1 MINLLSSRKPK
12 PKPKKKKKAFKR
24 KPGQAANEAVPRTR
38 LQWLALL
45 AAFVVIV
52 GAILRLPGNKNVE
65 FEDDID
71 TSVVALEELRA
82 AFYFES
88 VDLAKTNEARTRA
101 VAEVPD
107 YYRAD
112 RSRIETASERVD
124 ERIVRLRNQRPAVVD
139 VVLGALRA
147 STSDVTVA
155 DVVDKALAAYA
166 VTLKQ
171 DSAWEDMPD
180 PAVMALWLRPD
191 LESLPAR
198 TYANSTTPA
207 ENSAESIVATVQPV
221 VDLQGDPALI
231 SFSYG
236 DRLAELARSSLSYVL
251 TAGVRPAAL
260 PPDGGSKPVV
270 ILRDMPVADL
280 EVSSAKQLLSQIPDP
295 VQASEKLSERLRE
308 TARRAAKSL
317 EEPDVWA
324 KLHEAALAL
333 ASVELTDTIRYDRVA
348 TAGAIERAR
357 EAVQPVM
364 HEIEAGETI
373 QEGGR
378 RWTPQSREDVK
389 TYRALLQDGQEPSAR
404 IFATLASHAILVLL
418 VLLCLHHCIPVFGP
432 SQDRDP
438 VKLMNLALLL
448 LCGTLVVGRIASYF
462 EPTGYVLPLA
472 AAGILYAILVNGRLA
487 AVFSILAA
495 VLVSAQYGYD
505 WRLMIVLGSM
515 SLAGVFSIYKVRRRS
530 DMTAASL
537 KALLFGLVALA
548 SITFA
553 TDSLVTTGTLQRLVL
568 LLLNG
573 SVCLM
578 AVPTLLAPLERLFGI
593 TTDITLLEYSDLN
606 NEVLNSL
613 ALSVPATFSHS
624 LMLGQLGEAAA
635 DAIGANGLL
644 ARVCAYY
651 HDIGKMR
658 RPEYFSE
665 NQTGSNIH
673 DELSPRLSA
682 RAIAAHVSQGAEMA
696 REYHLPQPIIDGIL
710 EHHGTCL
717 IGYFYQQAVGQQKH
731 GDVREADFRYPGPR
745 PQSPETAILMIC
757 DASESGVRSIKNPN
771 EDRVR
776 EFVDKII
783 AARAADRQ
791 FDDCNLT
798 LKQLDTI
805 AEVVTT
811 RILSTL
817 HTRVA
822 YPDVKK
828 KEETEPN
835 IIPMQGGGGA
845 S

>member
-1 MINLLSSRKPK
+1 MINLLQSR
-12 PKPKKKKKAFKR
+12 KPKKKKKAFKR
-24 KPGQAANEAVPRTR
+24 TPAPAVNEAAPRTK
-38 LQWLALL
+38 LQWVVLL
-45 AAFVVIV
+45 VAFVVLV
-52 GAILRLPGNKNVE
+52 GAMLRFPTRDKLE
-65 FEDDID
+65 FEEDID
-71 TSVVALEELRA
+71 TSVVSMEDIRA

-88 VDLAKTNEARTRA
+88 VDLQKTNEARNKA

-112 RSRIETASERVD
+112 RGRVEEAVARVN
-124 ERIVRLRNQRPAVVD
+124 ERIALLREQRAHVVD
-139 VVLGALRA
+139 AVTEALKQ
-147 STSDVTVA
+147 STSADAVA
-155 DVVDKALAAYA
+155 DIVDKAVAANVA
-166 VTLKQ
+166 NLKQ
-171 DSAWEDMPD
+171 EPNWEQMPD
-180 PAVMALWLRPD
+180 PAVLSLWLRPD
-191 LESLPAR
+191 PTSLPERVFA
-198 TYANSTTPA
+198 TSEAPA
-207 ENSAESIVATVQPV
+207 EEGSEETAPVAPQPV
-221 VDLQGDPALI
+221 TELQGDPETI
-231 SFSYG
+231 TFSYG
-236 DRLAELARSSLSYVL
+236 DRLAELARTSLSYVL

-280 EVSSAKQLLSQIPDP
+280 ELSSAKQPLSEVPDP
-295 VQASEKLSERLRE
+295 VLAADKLSERLRE

-317 EEPDVWA
+317 EEPDIWA
-324 KLHEAALAL
+324 KLHEAALAV
-333 ASVELTDTIRYDRVA
+333 AQAGLTDTIRYDRVA
-348 TAGAIERAR
+348 TAGAVERAR

-364 HEIEAGETI
+364 HEIEAGEII

-378 RWTPQSREDVK
+378 RWTAQSREDVK
-389 TYRALLQDGQEPSAR
+389 TYRGLLQDGEEPSTR
-404 IFATLASHAILVLL
+404 IFATLAAHAILVVL
-418 VLLCLHHCIPVFGP
+418 VLICLYRCIPIFGP

-448 LCGTLVVGRIASYF
+448 LCGTLVLGRVASYF
-462 EPTGYVLPLA
+462 EPTGYLLPVA

-495 VLVSAQYGYD
+495 VLVSAQYGHD
-505 WRLMIVLGSM
+505 WRLLLVLSSM
-515 SLAGVFSIYKVRRRS
+515 SLAGVFSIYKVRRRG
-530 DMTAASL
+530 DMAAASL
-537 KALLFGLVALA
+537 KATLFGLAALA

-553 TDSLVTTGTLQRLVL
+553 TDSLVTTGAFQRLML

-573 SVCLM
+573 GICLM

-613 ALSVPATFSHS
+613 ALAVPATFSHS

-665 NQTGSNIH
+665 NQTGANIH

-682 RAIAAHVSQGAEMA
+682 RAIAAHVTQGAEMA

-717 IGYFYQQAVGQQKH
+717 IGYFYQQAMEQQKH
-731 GDVREADFRYPGPR
+731 GDVREEDFRYPGPR

-798 LKQLDTI
+798 LRQLDTI

-828 KEETEPN
+828 REEPEPN
-835 IIPMQGGGGA
+835 IIPMQGGGSA
-845 S
+845 